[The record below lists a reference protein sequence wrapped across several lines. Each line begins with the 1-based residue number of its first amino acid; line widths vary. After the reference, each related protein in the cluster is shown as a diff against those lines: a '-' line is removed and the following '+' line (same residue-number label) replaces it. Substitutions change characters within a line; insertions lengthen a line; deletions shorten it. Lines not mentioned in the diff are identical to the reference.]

1 MFPIHRFVLHDH
13 HLATH
18 MEVVPLSLELGG
30 GVHLVGHDA
39 RDGLKEKFNFVD
51 NLPTCT
57 LSNNQKRMKYVF
69 KYIFPNMKDLCIF

>member
-39 RDGLKEKFNFVD
+39 GDGLMRRHLNSMSIDF
-51 NLPTCT
+51 
-57 LSNNQKRMKYVF
+57 
-69 KYIFPNMKDLCIF
+69 

>member
-1 MFPIHRFVLHDH
+1 MFPIHRFDLHD

-39 RDGLKEKFNFVD
+39 GDGLVRRHLNSSSIDF
-51 NLPTCT
+51 
-57 LSNNQKRMKYVF
+57 
-69 KYIFPNMKDLCIF
+69 